1 MLTVRLSL
9 VLSVC
14 RLEVM
19 LDEATSLSDLN
30 ECLHYNGLQF
40 LCPSVCLLS
49 VCLLPEVMFDEATF
63 TLCESPLSLSVSR
76 LVCLPSRGDA

>member
-9 VLSVC
+9 ILSVC

-19 LDEATSLSDLN
+19 FDEATSLSDLN
-30 ECLHYNGLQF
+30 KCLRYNGLQF
-40 LCPSVCLLS
+40 HCPS
-49 VCLLPEVMFDEATF
+49 VCLLPEVMFDETTF
-63 TLCESPLSLSVSR
+63 TFCESPVSLSVSR